1 MKKKLRIDSKD
12 LRMKN
17 SKNMKYDLEER
28 LIDFSL
34 LAIKVAESLPRSFTG
49 QHLSKQL
56 IRSGSS
62 PAFQYAEARGAE
74 SRRDFIHKLK
84 IGLKELR
91 ESHVC
96 LRMIK
101 RKPLLQGTEV
111 ESALSECDQLIAI
124 ITASVN
130 TTAKNMLKNT

>member
-1 MKKKLRIDSKD
+1 MMSEYEYE
-12 LRMKN
+12 N
-17 SKNMKYDLEER
+17 DLEER

-34 LAIKVAESLPRSFTG
+34 SAINIAEKLPKTYTG

-74 SRRDFIHKLK
+74 SRKDFVHKLK

-91 ESHVC
+91 ETHVC
-96 LRMIK
+96 LRMIRK
-101 RKPLLQGTEV
+101 KPLIGGDEINNTI
-111 ESALSECDQLIAI
+111 SECDQLIAI
-124 ITASVN
+124 ITSSIN
-130 TTAKNMLKNT
+130 TANRNIGKKSS

>member
-1 MKKKLRIDSKD
+1 MKKELRIDSKD

-17 SKNMKYDLEER
+17 DKTMKYDLEER
-28 LIDFSL
+28 LVDFSL

-49 QHLSKQL
+49 QHFSKQL

-74 SRRDFIHKLK
+74 SRKDFIHKLK

-101 RKPLLQGTEV
+101 RKPLLSGADV
-111 ESALSECDQLIAI
+111 EKALSECDQLIAI

-130 TTAKNMLKNT
+130 TTKKNMVRNT

>member
-1 MKKKLRIDSKD
+1 
-12 LRMKN
+12 
-17 SKNMKYDLEER
+17 MKYDLEER

-34 LAIKVAESLPRSFTG
+34 SAIDIAEKLPRTYAG

-56 IRSGSS
+56 IRSASS

-74 SRRDFIHKLK
+74 SRKDFVHKLK

-91 ESHVC
+91 ETHVC

-101 RKPLLQGTEV
+101 KKPLLIGNNIDD
-111 ESALSECDQLIAI
+111 AISECDQLIAI
-124 ITASVN
+124 ITSSIN
-130 TTAKNMLKNT
+130 TAIRNNKKTS

>member
-1 MKKKLRIDSKD
+1 
-12 LRMKN
+12 
-17 SKNMKYDLEER
+17 MKYDLEER

-34 LAIKVAESLPRSFTG
+34 SAIEIAEKLPQTYTA

-74 SRRDFIHKLK
+74 SRKDFIHKLK

-91 ESHVC
+91 ETHVC

-101 RKPLLQGTEV
+101 KKPLLDGDEINY
-111 ESALSECDQLIAI
+111 AISECDQLIAI
-124 ITASVN
+124 ITSSIN
-130 TTAKNMLKNT
+130 TAIRNNNRKIS